1 MATVSVIILTVNN
14 FGHLLKTISSVKKQ
28 TYPIHE
34 IIVIDQ
40 GSTQHEY
47 HNYNWQG
54 IGVKMVH
61 LPSSVLRNSTGFI
74 RNKGILMASGN
85 YVAFC
90 DDTCIWFP
98 DKIEKQIECMDSQN
112 CKMSC
117 TDSLYENK
125 KYNAT
130 IRYNVLKE
138 KYATLMD
145 TGFPKVITY
154 DILKLGNCII
164 CNSVVVDNELIKAV
178 KGFKNL
184 KDKREEYVC
193 WLELLENTD
202 CAYIEDACM
211 SS

>member
-1 MATVSVIILTVNN
+1 MTTVSVIILSVDK
-14 FGHLLKTISSVKKQ
+14 FADLLKTISSVKKQ

-47 HNYNWQG
+47 HKYDWEG

-61 LPSSVLRNSTGFI
+61 LPSSVLCNSTGFI
-74 RNKGILMASGN
+74 RNKGIMMATGK

-98 DKIEKQIECMDSQN
+98 NKIQQQIECMNKEN

-117 TDSLYENK
+117 TDSLCENK
-125 KYNAT
+125 EYNAT
-130 IRYNVLKE
+130 VRYNVLKE
-138 KYATLMD
+138 KYKTYMD
-145 TGFPKVITY
+145 NGFPKVITHS
-154 DILKLGNCII
+154 ILKLGNCII
-164 CNSVVVDNELIKAV
+164 CNSVLVDIELLKAV

-184 KDKREEYVC
+184 KDQEYVC
-193 WLELLENTD
+193 WLELLENTN
-202 CAYIEDACM
+202 CAYVEEACM
-211 SS
+211 SSKL